1 MELHFQLF
9 WVFQLSQPLHFT
21 KVKALL
27 GHLQMDELPQQ
38 WPLDELPQQYS
49 SIWNDSQQLSIVCF
63 IPRCITIIGLS
74 CSNTCTPEFYH
85 IWNSKVSTNTWP
97 CHKHL
102 LHINQFTAKSHVD
115 AWSIFIRT
123 EFSLVMMMMISGTV
137 VSFFVVGWCFVLL
150 L

>member
-9 WVFQLSQPLHFT
+9 WVFQLSQLLHFT

-74 CSNTCTPEFYH
+74 
-85 IWNSKVSTNTWP
+85 
-97 CHKHL
+97 
-102 LHINQFTAKSHVD
+102 
-115 AWSIFIRT
+115 
-123 EFSLVMMMMISGTV
+123 
-137 VSFFVVGWCFVLL
+137 
-150 L
+150 